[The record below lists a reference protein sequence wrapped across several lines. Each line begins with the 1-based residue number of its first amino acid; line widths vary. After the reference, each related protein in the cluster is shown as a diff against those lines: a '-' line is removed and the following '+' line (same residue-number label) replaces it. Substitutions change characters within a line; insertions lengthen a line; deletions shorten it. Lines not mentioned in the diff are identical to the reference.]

1 MFYFGLRILKLH
13 KKRVILLYILLITF
27 LCFVIV
33 CNFSMLRCCC
43 CLDMKGIPHSVPSS
57 VVETS
62 SVTSEAESWLNAI
75 RDGMLMPPSTGSP
88 ANGTVATESM
98 ATVHGAGLGFAP
110 RQQPLSAE
118 TNACSNTN
126 GTSFVSPFS
135 SILFRTT
142 SLEHSCQSA
151 VNVDRQQSSVTSSQI
166 GVGSFMSNSWG
177 SVSTSGG
184 SSHQGPHPSDPFDA
198 EWAKMASNN
207 ARNPFIG
214 GAISNSFELRL

>member
-1 MFYFGLRILKLH
+1 
-13 KKRVILLYILLITF
+13 
-27 LCFVIV
+27 
-33 CNFSMLRCCC
+33 
-43 CLDMKGIPHSVPSS
+43 MKGIPQSAPSS

-62 SVTSEAESWLNAI
+62 SATSEAESWLNAI
-75 RDGMLMPPSTGSP
+75 RDGMLMTPSTGSL
-88 ANGTVATESM
+88 ATNGTVVMTESAAM
-98 ATVHGAGLGFAP
+98 VHSAGLGYAP

-118 TNACSNTN
+118 INVCSNVN
-126 GTSFVSPFS
+126 STSFVSPFS

-142 SLEHSCQSA
+142 SLEHSCQS
-151 VNVDRQQSSVTSSQI
+151 VNVDRQPSSQI

-177 SVSTSGG
+177 SVSTSG

-198 EWAKMASNN
+198 EWAKMAFNN